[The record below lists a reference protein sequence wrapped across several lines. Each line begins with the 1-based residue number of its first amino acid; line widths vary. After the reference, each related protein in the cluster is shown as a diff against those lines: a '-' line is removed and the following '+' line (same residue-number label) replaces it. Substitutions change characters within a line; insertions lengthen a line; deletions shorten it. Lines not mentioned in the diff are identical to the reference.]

1 MDMYRLPWRL
11 ACLVAPCALCHVCL
25 PAWPGMDSFLIL
37 SLGLGLGLGLCQSA
51 SSVQLV
57 RLLRRSRKIAWQI
70 SFVCRRQLTFFM
82 LSYMTLSDR
91 MEHATRMQTPS
102 SPLPPPAAWPCLRI
116 QQLPRKI
123 LIFINASHMQSWQLL
138 KRTNCP
144 SSGETPL
151 WLYPLRTAVKMM
163 GNCGKVWT
171 AGRQKD
177 LSAIDAANWVAAY
190 WLILL

>member
-1 MDMYRLPWRL
+1 M
-11 ACLVAPCALCHVCL
+11 CLVPCAMCHVCARL
-25 PAWPGMDSFLIL
+25 AWHGFIPHTQPRPR
-37 SLGLGLGLGLCQSA
+37 LGLGLCHSA

-82 LSYMTLSDR
+82 LSYMTLSGR

-102 SPLPPPAAWPCLRI
+102 YPLPPAAVCPCLRI

-163 GNCGKVWT
+163 GKCGKVW
-171 AGRQKD
+171 KD
-177 LSAIDAANWVAAY
+177 LSAIDAAKWVAAY